1 MVVKMLS
8 ILDSTSKRLVDTLE
22 LLLKSDNWLTVRQI
36 ADLLKVSEKTIHD
49 DLNYIQDNLDN
60 QVGLEFLSPYGIRA
74 SKLSVN
80 VFLTIQSQIL
90 LKSIPIQ
97 FILAL
102 AKNPNQTLND
112 YAEILH
118 ISRSTLYRYLPRIS
132 DYFKQYNLEV
142 QKNGSL
148 YSIVSKDEYV
158 YRRFFSTFLFEI
170 HGYNVKPII
179 SEQWQ
184 QFFKERLTRMYHANN
199 EEISDL
205 QISYY
210 SIFYYLSILREKQN
224 NRLSYMHTFTGEDTP
239 FTKEEEDFLFIHEPT
254 VSLNCFTKIESSI
267 YIHRHT
273 LFSLTDVNF
282 IDEVSIFLD
291 KLYQTF
297 QIKEMAVEKER
308 LLDFLVD
315 LCINIKYFKI
325 PYHFFYD
332 RFDSFSKQVKV
343 NNTTAFKLMTHLIK
357 DLNIRTGLDFSIYT
371 DHLIYLF
378 VVTLPQIIQAQLNQP
393 ILIVSS
399 YSTDHGY
406 FLLKMIE
413 GQLNID
419 SSYFESVICIHESDL
434 KHYDLNSFQL
444 IISNLV
450 LPNKSPHYILIQDFP
465 SKKNITT
472 IKDILL
478 SNTQVK

>member
-8 ILDSTSKRLVDTLE
+8 ILDSTSRRLVDTLE
-22 LLLKSDNWLTVRQI
+22 LLLKSDNWLTIRQI
-36 ADLLKVSEKTIHD
+36 SDLLQVSEKTIHD
-49 DLNYIQDNLDN
+49 DLRYIQDNLDDK
-60 QVGLEFLSPYGIRA
+60 VGLEFLSPYGIRA

-80 VFLTIQSQIL
+80 AFLDIQSNVL
-90 LKSIPIQ
+90 LNSIPIQ

-102 AKNPNQTLND
+102 AKQPNRTLND
-112 YAEILH
+112 YAETLH

-132 DYFKQYNLEV
+132 DYFKQYNLEI
-142 QKNGSL
+142 KKSGSL
-148 YSIVSKDEYV
+148 YSIASKDEYL

-184 QFFKERLTRMYHANN
+184 SFFKERLTRIYSFNQ

-210 SIFYYLSILREKQN
+210 SIFYQLSIEREKQN
-224 NRLSYMHTFTGEDTP
+224 HRLAYMQTFVGKDTP
-239 FTKEEEDFLFIHEPT
+239 FTKEEEHFLFLHEPDI
-254 VSLNCFTKIESSI
+254 SLSHFTKMESAI

-273 LFSLTDVNF
+273 HFSLTDPEF
-282 IDEVSIFLD
+282 IDEVSCFLD
-291 KLYQTF
+291 KLFYTF
-297 QIKEMAVEKER
+297 QIKEMEVEKKR
-308 LLDFLVD
+308 LLDFVVD
-315 LCINIKYFKI
+315 LCINVKYFKI

-332 RFDSFSKQVKV
+332 RFEFFSKQVEL
-343 NNTTAFKLMTHLIK
+343 NNTTAFNLMTHLIK
-357 DLNIRTGLDFSIYT
+357 ELSQKIKLDFSIYT

-399 YSTDHGY
+399 YSVDHGY

-419 SSYFESVICIHESDL
+419 SSYFENIICIHESDL
-434 KHYDLNSFQL
+434 KHYDLDNFQL
-444 IISNLV
+444 IISNLT
-450 LPNKSPHYILIQDFP
+450 LPLETTNYILIQDFP
-465 SKKNITT
+465 SKKNITS
-472 IKDILL
+472 IKNFLL
-478 SNTQVK
+478 SNTQIE

>member
-1 MVVKMLS
+1 MLS
-8 ILDSTSKRLVDTLE
+8 ILDSTSKRLIDTLE

-49 DLNYIQDNLDN
+49 DLNYIQDNLDD

-97 FILAL
+97 FILVL

-118 ISRSTLYRYLPRIS
+118 ISRSTLYRYLPKIS
-132 DYFKQYNLEV
+132 DYFNQYNLEV
-142 QKNGSL
+142 KKNGSL
-148 YSIVSKDEYV
+148 YSIASKDEYL

-184 QFFKERLTRMYHANN
+184 SFFKERLTRMYSFNQ

-210 SIFYYLSILREKQN
+210 SIFYQLSIEREKQN
-224 NRLSYMHTFTGEDTP
+224 NRLAYVQSFIGQDAP
-239 FTKEEEDFLFIHEPT
+239 FTEEEEHFLFLNEPDI
-254 VSLNCFTKIESSI
+254 SLNCFTKIESAI

-273 LFSLTDVNF
+273 QFALTDPEF
-282 IDEVSIFLD
+282 IDEVSCFLD
-291 KLYQTF
+291 KLFYTF
-297 QIKEMAVEKER
+297 QIKEMEAEKKR
-308 LLDFLVD
+308 LLDFVVD
-315 LCINIKYFKI
+315 LCINVKYFKI

-332 RFDSFSKQVKV
+332 RFHSFSKQVEL
-343 NNTTAFKLMTHLIK
+343 NNTAAFNLMTHLIK
-357 DLNIRTGLDFSIYT
+357 ELSLKIKLDFSIYI
-371 DHLIYLF
+371 DHLVYLF
-378 VVTLPQIIQAQLNQP
+378 VVTLPQVIQAQLNQP

-399 YSTDHGY
+399 YSVDHGY

-413 GQLNID
+413 GQLNIE
-419 SSYFESVICIHESDL
+419 SSYFENIICIHESDL
-434 KHYDLNSFQL
+434 KHYDLANFQL
-444 IISNLV
+444 IISNLA
-450 LPNKSPHYILIQDFP
+450 LRLESTKYILIQDFP
-465 SKKNITT
+465 SKKNITS
-472 IKDILL
+472 IKNILL
-478 SNTQVK
+478 SNTKVE